1 MEFFWVHNMSHY
13 IEIMQIFT
21 YERIELLEFVVQI
34 LEILEYVLNF

>member
-1 MEFFWVHNMSHY
+1 MSHY